1 LLDPGN
7 LGDMVNT
14 VAEFQ
19 ANVAAAAAEAAVE
32 VQWTVRRE
40 GSDVV
45 SQSVAGVS
53 TPFAWT
59 ADEEGNY
66 RISADLHGELGG
78 GRGEVVV
85 PVANPTPTPTP
96 TPEPTATPV
105 PVAAAPA
112 ASSGGDDG
120 GGSGGGS
127 NPAPVVPAGS
137 IGEALE
143 LGGHVDHFGS
153 VGYMQQAG
161 MTWAKVQVPYNLGD
175 GPGGAAGPI
184 STAHGAGLKILLGIV
199 GNPDQMAAVGI
210 DNYIPQFAAYLGQV
224 AALGPDAIEVWNE
237 MNIDREWPQGQIDP
251 AAYTRMLA
259 AAYNAIKGVNGGVM
273 VISGALAPTG
283 AEAAFGTDRV
293 WNDDRYYAGMAAAGA
308 ANYMDCI
315 GAHYNEGIVPPDWTS
330 GDPRGGFPSYYLA
343 SMTNRAWAPFGGA
356 RPLCYTELGYLSPEG
371 FGPLP
376 AGFE

>member
-1 LLDPGN
+1 
-7 LGDMVNT
+7 V
-14 VAEFQ
+14 VA
-19 ANVAAAAAEAAVE
+19 
-32 VQWTVRRE
+32 
-40 GSDVV
+40 
-45 SQSVAGVS
+45 
-53 TPFAWT
+53 
-59 ADEEGNY
+59 
-66 RISADLHGELGG
+66 
-78 GRGEVVV
+78 
-85 PVANPTPTPTP
+85 
-96 TPEPTATPV
+96 
-105 PVAAAPA
+105 
-112 ASSGGDDG
+112 
-120 GGSGGGS
+120 
-127 NPAPVVPAGS
+127 AGS
-137 IGEALE
+137 IGGALE

-161 MTWAKVQVPYNLGD
+161 MTWAKVQVRYNLGD
-175 GPGGAAGPI
+175 GPGNAAGPI

-199 GNPDQMAAVGI
+199 GDPAQMAAVGI

-283 AEAAFGTDRV
+283 AEGAYGTDRV

-371 FGPLP
+371 FGALP
-376 AGFE
+376 AGFEWGADTTVAEQAAWLASAAVLNANSGKVRLMIVWNVNFTNYAGDPMAGYAMIRPDGSCPACNALAQVR